1 MSLGILRLF
10 KLLFVFL
17 LLQNLYADDHN
28 FDFDFIKKGKEDKN
42 TLLIIGG
49 IQGDE
54 PGGFMAAS
62 LITTH
67 YKIKKGSVWIVP
79 NLNFYSIIKRNRGPF
94 GDMNRKFAKISSTD
108 PDYDSIQR
116 IKEYITSDEVKLVL
130 NLHDGSGFYREK
142 HIDRLHSPL
151 RWGQSAIVD
160 QESIDTK
167 YYGNLSEIAEQVCA
181 SINKNLITSSH
192 HYKVKNTNTRL
203 GDKEMEKTL
212 TYFSINNKK
221 AAFANEASKSL
232 PLHERTY
239 YHLLAIEKY
248 MDIMGIEYERYFPLE
263 PMAVRNVIDN
273 DIYISFYDEKIQL
286 PLSEI
291 RSNLRYFPIKKDG
304 SLEFSPS
311 NPLLTVIKKGDG
323 YAIHYGN
330 RRLAVLTPD
339 YLEHES
345 IDENI
350 DVTID
355 GKDFTVPLGSIINV
369 NNNFKIKPIKDL
381 RVNVIGFVHNKNDE
395 AGVTVN
401 KNRLQKRFSID
412 KSGKIFRV
420 EFYKKDKFAGMVL
433 VNFDKN
439 SNTTARVSS
448 FNKNYKSSTNS
459 L

>member
-1 MSLGILRLF
+1 
-10 KLLFVFL
+10 
-17 LLQNLYADDHN
+17 
-28 FDFDFIKKGKEDKN
+28 
-42 TLLIIGG
+42 
-49 IQGDE
+49 
-54 PGGFMAAS
+54 
-62 LITTH
+62 
-67 YKIKKGSVWIVP
+67 
-79 NLNFYSIIKRNRGPF
+79 
-94 GDMNRKFAKISSTD
+94 
-108 PDYDSIQR
+108 
-116 IKEYITSDEVKLVL
+116 
-130 NLHDGSGFYREK
+130 
-142 HIDRLHSPL
+142 
-151 RWGQSAIVD
+151 
-160 QESIDTK
+160 
-167 YYGNLSEIAEQVCA
+167 
-181 SINKNLITSSH
+181 
-192 HYKVKNTNTRL
+192 
-203 GDKEMEKTL
+203 
-212 TYFSINNKK
+212 
-221 AAFANEASKSL
+221 
-232 PLHERTY
+232 
-239 YHLLAIEKY
+239 
-248 MDIMGIEYERYFPLE
+248 
-263 PMAVRNVIDN
+263 
-273 DIYISFYDEKIQL
+273 
-286 PLSEI
+286 I

-381 RVNVIGFVHNKNDE
+381 RVNIIGFVHKKNDE